1 MYLLDTNT
9 CVALIRQVAGAER
22 ILRRLTRHRVTEVA
36 VAALTVAELDFGVKK
51 SREPARNRAR
61 LDQFL
66 LPLQILPFDDAAAA
80 QYGAVRADLERR
92 GLGIGPIDTLLAAQA
107 LSLAAVMVTN
117 NTAEFERVPGL
128 IVEDWS
134 RSEAKAGDSH

>member
-9 CVALIRQVAGAER
+9 CVALIRQTESAGR
-22 ILRRLTRHRVTEVA
+22 ILRRLTRHRITEVG
-36 VAALTVAELDFGVKK
+36 VAALTVAELDFGVAK
-51 SREPARNRAR
+51 SRDPVRNRAR

-80 QYGAVRADLERR
+80 QYGAVRADLQAR
-92 GLGIGPIDTLLAAQA
+92 GVGIGLIDTLLAAQA

-117 NTAEFERVPGL
+117 NTREFERVSGL

-134 RSEAKAGDSH
+134 RPGTGGGA

>member
-9 CVALIRQVAGAER
+9 CITLIRRRTEGAER
-22 ILRRLTRHRVTEVA
+22 ILRRLTRHAVRDVA
-36 VAALTVAELDFGVKK
+36 VASLTVAELEYGVAR
-51 SREPARNRAR
+51 SRDPQTNRAR

-80 QYGAVRADLERR
+80 EYGRVRADLEA
-92 GLGIGPIDTLLAAQA
+92 GGVGIGPIDTLLAAQA
-107 LSLAAVMVTN
+107 LSLSAVMVTN
-117 NTAEFERVPGL
+117 NTKEFERVRGL

-134 RSEAKAGDSH
+134 RKPA

>member
-9 CVALIRQVAGAER
+9 CITLIRQSDGAER
-22 ILRRLTRHRVTEVA
+22 ILRRLTRHAVTDVA
-36 VAALTVAELDFGVKK
+36 VAALTVAELEVGVAK

-66 LPLQILPFDDAAAA
+66 LPLQILPFDDGAAAA
-80 QYGAVRADLERR
+80 YAPLRADLEMR
-92 GLGIGPIDTLLAAQA
+92 GLGIGSIDTLLAAQA
-107 LSLAAVMVTN
+107 LSLGAVMVTN
-117 NTAEFERVPGL
+117 NTREFERVTAL

-134 RSEAKAGDSH
+134 RV

>member
-1 MYLLDTNT
+1 VYLLDTST
-9 CVALIRQVAGAER
+9 CIALIRRAQAAER
-22 ILRRLTRHRVTEVA
+22 ILHRLTRHQVTDVA
-36 VAALTVAELDFGVKK
+36 VATLTVAELEFGLVR
-51 SREPARNRAR
+51 SRDPAHNRVR

-80 QYGAVRADLERR
+80 QHGSVRAGLEAR

-117 NTAEFERVPGL
+117 NKSEFERVPGL

-134 RSEAKAGDSH
+134 RSA

>member
-9 CVALIRQVAGAER
+9 CVALIRKSEGAER
-22 ILRRLTRHRVTEVA
+22 ILRRLTRHAVTDVA
-36 VAALTVAELDFGVKK
+36 VAALTVAELEVGVAK

-66 LPLQILPFDDAAAA
+66 LPLQILPFDDSAAAA
-80 QYGAVRADLERR
+80 YGPVRADLEAR
-92 GLGIGPIDTLLAAQA
+92 GLGIGSIDTLLAAQA
-107 LSLAAVMVTN
+107 LSLGAVMVTN
-117 NTAEFERVPGL
+117 NTREFERVPGL

-134 RSEAKAGDSH
+134 RRG